1 MKRCQSASGATAF
14 VRLMVATLAALALT
28 GATSP
33 SCWFDLLSSSRGQA
47 QAGDGERQISPLPA
61 ATQEPNASYALE
73 RRPSRTIAAT
83 YTYSVS
89 VPQLTAAEWELFAPE
104 PVNLPGQDILH
115 ASTSPEAV
123 VISDASELRQ
133 PLFRARVPA
142 ASPTLRREITLS
154 IEIDARLF
162 ARRLISREGPAQA
175 AQHEALSEQQRSLA
189 LRATSQFDYPSESVR
204 EWLIG
209 QGLLRG
215 AREGD
220 VDYARRV
227 FQVIARHFGYDY
239 RGEQNRAASYV
250 CAVGKSDCG
259 GLAAL
264 FVSALRSQGVP
275 ARTLAGRWAMSARP
289 GQRIGAVA
297 YFQEHVKAE
306 FFAQGVGWVPV
317 DLSSAVLH
325 DQTSEKLRFFG
336 DDPGDFVTFHL
347 DTGLVF
353 DTRRFGRKTYTLLQ
367 RPSYWVA
374 GSGSMQ
380 GVVTREDWTVRSAGP
395 FDPPPRSAVQPSPFS
410 R

>member
-1 MKRCQSASGATAF
+1 MRWCQKPLGAMAFAWLTAAMLGPLAS
-14 VRLMVATLAALALT
+14 T
-28 GATSP
+28 GATP
-33 SCWFDLLSSSRGQA
+33 HLN
-47 QAGDGERQISPLPA
+47 
-61 ATQEPNASYALE
+61 TSYALE

-89 VPQLTAAEWELFAPE
+89 VPLLTAEEWEVFAPE
-104 PVNLPGQDILH
+104 PVDLPGQNILR

-123 VISDASELRQ
+123 VISDASALRQ
-133 PLFRARVPA
+133 PLFCARVPA
-142 ASPTLRREITLS
+142 TSPKLRREITLS

-162 ARRLISREGPAQA
+162 ARRLVARGESAEPPSQ
-175 AQHEALSEQQRSLA
+175 ETLPEPQRSLA
-189 LRATSQFDYPSESVR
+189 LRATSQFDYSSKPVR
-204 EWLIG
+204 EWLSA
-209 QGLLRG
+209 QGLLREVQ
-215 AREGD
+215 EGD

-227 FQVIARHFGYDY
+227 FQVIARNFGYDY

-250 CAVGKSDCG
+250 CTASKSDCG

-275 ARTLAGRWAMSARP
+275 ARTLAGRWAISARP
-289 GQRIGAVA
+289 GQRIGEVA

-306 FFAQGVGWVPV
+306 FFAQGIGWVPA

-325 DQTSEKLRFFG
+325 DQTAEKLRYFG

-367 RPSYWVA
+367 RPSYWVT

-380 GVVTREDWTVRSAGP
+380 GAVTREDWTVRSAGP
-395 FDPPPRSAVQPSPFS
+395 SDRPPRTAVQPLAFE